1 MRGNARRGMQMQA
14 HASSRARSYRWFDPR
29 SGQWYGA
36 GPIAPGEPAAT
47 TKDGLVFRAPDD
59 LHRDVDLRAAAS

>member
-1 MRGNARRGMQMQA
+1 MRGDASRRVQMQPR
-14 HASSRARSYRWFDPR
+14 ASSRARSHRWFDP
-29 SGQWYGA
+29 SGGQWYGA

-59 LHRDVDLRAAAS
+59 LEWALDLRAAAS

>member
-47 TKDGLVFRAPDD
+47 TRDGLVFRTPDD
-59 LHRDVDLRAAAS
+59 RDWVLDLRAAAS